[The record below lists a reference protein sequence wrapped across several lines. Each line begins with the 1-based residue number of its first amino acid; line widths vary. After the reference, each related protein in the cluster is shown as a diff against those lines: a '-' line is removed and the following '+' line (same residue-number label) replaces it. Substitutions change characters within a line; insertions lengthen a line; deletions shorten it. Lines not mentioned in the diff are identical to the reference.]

1 MDQSVATMEFPGGV
15 GVLPL
20 DQVARMSGIDFLA
33 RIASGDLPAP
43 PIAKTLGFTLSEVS
57 PGRAM
62 FTGQP
67 AFDHYNPIGTV
78 HGGWIATLLDSCMAC
93 AIQTTLEAGEI
104 YTTVELKVNYVR
116 AVTDKLGPMQAIG
129 ELIHRGGRIATSHG
143 RLVDAAGKLYAHGST
158 TCMVM
163 KP

>member
-1 MDQSVATMEFPGGV
+1 MDQGVATMEFPGGV

-20 DQVARMSGIDFLA
+20 DQVARMSGIDFLT

-43 PIAKTLGFTLSEVS
+43 PISKTLGFTLSEVS
-57 PGRAM
+57 PGRAI

-67 AFDHYNPIGTV
+67 DFGHYNPIGTV

-116 AVTDKLGPMQAIG
+116 AVTDKLGPLQAIG
-129 ELIHRGGRIATSHG
+129 DLIHRGGRIATSHG

-163 KP
+163 NP

>member
-1 MDQSVATMEFPGGV
+1 MDQSVATKEFPGGF

-20 DQVARMSGIDFLA
+20 DQVARMSGLDFLTG
-33 RIASGDLPAP
+33 IVSGSLPAP
-43 PIAKTLGFTLSEVS
+43 PIARTLGFTLSEVA
-57 PGRAM
+57 PGRAV

-67 AFDHYNPIGTV
+67 DFAHYNPIGTV
-78 HGGWIATLLDSCMAC
+78 HGGWTATLLDSCMAC

-104 YTTVELKVNYVR
+104 YTTVEIKVNYVR
-116 AVTDKLGPMQAIG
+116 AVTDKLGPLQAIG
-129 ELIHRGGRIATSHG
+129 ELIHRGGRVATSHG
-143 RLVDAAGKLYAHGST
+143 RLVDASGKLYAHGST